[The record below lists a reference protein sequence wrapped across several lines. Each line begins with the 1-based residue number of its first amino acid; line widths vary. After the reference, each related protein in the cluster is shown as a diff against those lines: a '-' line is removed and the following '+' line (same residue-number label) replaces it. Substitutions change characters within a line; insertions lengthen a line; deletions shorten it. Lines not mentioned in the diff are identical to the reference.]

1 MQVPASVMVY
11 VLTLLNLGG
20 GMNVIVKAVRPLPAC
35 QVVLVKEV
43 SLVHAAFWL
52 DYSGFF
58 FLVNFAAQLP
68 MQTSIVPDVR

>member
-1 MQVPASVMVY
+1 
-11 VLTLLNLGG
+11 
-20 GMNVIVKAVRPLPAC
+20 MNVIVKAVRPLPAC